1 MAAGIQFKGLV
12 FNRSINALEINKIK
26 NTQHRGDVGS
36 VWGKIKD
43 WFCQTHKEE
52 AKRLLHDVY
61 NTKNTDSDRI
71 NSFSKLQNLVELKES
86 RNNFK
91 MELKEGKVQLT
102 VLDIVISK
110 SLDLPE
116 IPGINEKDK
125 TEAKTLLFDV
135 YDANKSDSD
144 RIMSFSKLQDLAS
157 PKPDSNFNIK
167 LNQDNVQL
175 TISNIIDIKI
185 KQPEDAEGAADILK
199 NLNRYKDQTTEQRRQ
214 IFEHDIIR
222 MNYEIS
228 TAKSG
233 LPFDHLSY
241 PFVENENENEND
253 NDNDNDKLLAREKVT
268 NATALLDSV
277 SKYQQRA
284 IGMFATQKLIIEMK
298 PCRKDYMSYGTNSDS
313 FFKLKQYPSG
323 DIMVDMTFESTV
335 ADDRKYVANEMG
347 IVYAN
352 VTYGASILIGK
363 NNSTVV
369 SCTWT
374 GENRLSDSNIL
385 RPDYA

>member
-12 FNRSINALEINKIK
+12 FNRSISELEINKIK
-26 NTQHRGDVGS
+26 NTQHRGDVS
-36 VWGKIKD
+36 SRWGEIKD
-43 WFCQTHKEE
+43 LFCFTNKEE
-52 AKRLLHDVY
+52 AKRLLYDVY

-86 RNNFK
+86 QNNFK

-102 VLDIVISK
+102 IIDTVISK

-116 IPGINEKDK
+116 IPSIGEDNK
-125 TEAKTLLFDV
+125 TKAKTLLFDV
-135 YDANKSDSD
+135 YNTTKSDSD

-199 NLNRYKDQTTEQRRQ
+199 NLNRYKDQTTEHRRQ

-241 PFVENENENEND
+241 PFVENENENE
-253 NDNDNDKLLAREKVT
+253 NDKLLAREKVT